1 MRRGGMRGDAR
12 QHLHSRG
19 ILARLAKPVLDLR
32 GASLRFNTWPL
43 HSGCGSR
50 QSRRAAAAALFN

>member
-32 GASLRFNTWPL
+32 GAPPL
-43 HSGCGSR
+43 PHCSINRNGV
-50 QSRRAAAAALFN
+50 AFVAF